1 MIKQGTQLENL
12 AQNRLDDSFDAV
24 PVPVGKELLLRG
36 HQAVNRFLRLL
47 WTGRARANA
56 H

>member
-36 HQAVNRFLRLL
+36 YESLYCIAED
-47 WTGRARANA
+47 
-56 H
+56 